1 MNGKKKFAGNHKHLT
16 LSDRVRIEKGLNS
29 GESFR
34 MIAAAIGKDPST
46 ISKEVRK
53 HTLTPERRLK
63 DFSPIPCSNNV
74 DPSNAKRRVCEMRHI
89 CGNLECTK
97 KCMMCHDYRCTDIC
111 ENYEPRECVKIKKAP
126 YCCNGCPKSVNC
138 LMIRKV
144 YSAKHAH
151 DAYVDLLKSCR
162 EGINQ
167 TPGSIQRMDSLVTPL
182 LKKGQ
187 SIAHIY
193 ATHAEDIGCSRTTIY
208 KYIDTGVLSVGNL
221 DLRRRV
227 RYKVRKKPTHA
238 SIRDCAFR
246 TGRTYEDFNRLMTE
260 HHPSSVVEMD
270 TVEGRRGT
278 RRCFLT
284 MFFRS
289 CNLMLMFLM
298 ESQTQD
304 EVRKVFDWLTENLG
318 LDLFHKLFE
327 VILTDNGHEFQHPEL
342 LEHDNDGNI
351 RTKIYYCDPYRSYQ
365 KGALEKNH
373 EYIRY
378 VLPKG
383 TCFTDL
389 TESKTRLLMN
399 HINSEKRD
407 SLNGHSPYEVS
418 RILLDNKLHQVMG
431 LVEIPADEV
440 TLNPTLLK

>member
-1 MNGKKKFAGNHKHLT
+1 
-16 LSDRVRIEKGLNS
+16 
-29 GESFR
+29 
-34 MIAAAIGKDPST
+34 
-46 ISKEVRK
+46 
-53 HTLTPERRLK
+53 
-63 DFSPIPCSNNV
+63 
-74 DPSNAKRRVCEMRHI
+74 
-89 CGNLECTK
+89 
-97 KCMMCHDYRCTDIC
+97 
-111 ENYEPRECVKIKKAP
+111 
-126 YCCNGCPKSVNC
+126 
-138 LMIRKV
+138 
-144 YSAKHAH
+144 
-151 DAYVDLLKSCR
+151 
-162 EGINQ
+162 
-167 TPGSIQRMDSLVTPL
+167 
-182 LKKGQ
+182 
-187 SIAHIY
+187 
-193 ATHAEDIGCSRTTIY
+193 
-208 KYIDTGVLSVGNL
+208 
-221 DLRRRV
+221 
-227 RYKVRKKPTHA
+227 
-238 SIRDCAFR
+238 
-246 TGRTYEDFNRLMTE
+246 
-260 HHPSSVVEMD
+260 
-270 TVEGRRGT
+270 
-278 RRCFLT
+278 

-304 EVRKVFDWLTENLG
+304 EVGKVFDWLTENLG

-342 LEHDNDGNI
+342 LEHDKDGNV